1 MTDVLYGLVSVHG
14 AWIVFAITFA
24 ACVAL
29 PIPASL
35 AMLAAGAFVASGDL
49 WAATVLL
56 AALGGAVLGDQ
67 TGYAVGRVGGPWVLQ
82 RLARHARLAGW
93 IVRAEERLAARPG
106 PTVFMSRWVVAAL
119 GPYVNLAAGAAG
131 VGWVPFTVPALL
143 GKAVWVGL
151 YVGLGYA
158 FAAHLEAVGASI
170 SSALAAMAAALVA
183 LWLGRML
190 WRKRR
195 A

>member
-1 MTDVLYGLVSVHG
+1 MSETLYALVSVHG
-14 AWIVFAITFA
+14 AWVVFAVTFL
-24 ACVAL
+24 ACLAL

-49 WAATVLL
+49 WAATVVF

-67 TGYAVGRVGGPWVLQ
+67 TGYAIGRVGGPWVLRQ
-82 RLARHARLAGW
+82 LSRRPRLAGW
-93 IVRAEERLAARPG
+93 ILRAEERLAARPG
-106 PTVFMSRWVVAAL
+106 PTVFLSRWLLAAL

-131 VGWVPFTVPALL
+131 VRWFPFTLPALL
-143 GKAVWVGL
+143 GKLLWVGL

-170 SSALAAMAAALVA
+170 SSAFGAILAAAVA
-183 LWLGRML
+183 LWLGRRL
-190 WRKRR
+190 WRRR
-195 A
+195 QG